1 MVYFDFEEE
10 GLEGLNGDGGLVLF
24 LVLIGWGLLEGEGVA
39 GVEAAFAVEA
49 GQVFFLLEH

>member
-1 MVYFDFEEE
+1 MVYFDFEEK
-10 GLEGLNGDGGLVLF
+10 GLEGINGDGGLVLF
-24 LVLIGWGLLEGEGVA
+24 LVLVGWGLLEGEGVA